1 MLWLQERTTSTF
13 KAQCWPAGAYNM
25 YKVTVSACTRILQN
39 QLEGKGGIVLVTSS
53 RSSRARG
60 TRYNS
65 SGSGY
70 TADLD
75 YLEEAFPTII
85 CVFWNWLIMR
95 LLILLTSCHLIFLK
109 YGLRGNTKSNSC
121 VLPRSCL
128 LIVDWWSLLVHMYY
142 RYSGTYFTHLI
153 LLRTKSFKP

>member
-1 MLWLQERTTSTF
+1 
-13 KAQCWPAGAYNM
+13 M

-39 QLEGKGGIVLVTSS
+39 QLEGKGGIVGAVLVTSS

-75 YLEEAFPTII
+75 YLEEAFPI
-85 CVFWNWLIMR
+85 
-95 LLILLTSCHLIFLK
+95 
-109 YGLRGNTKSNSC
+109 
-121 VLPRSCL
+121 
-128 LIVDWWSLLVHMYY
+128 
-142 RYSGTYFTHLI
+142 
-153 LLRTKSFKP
+153 